1 MNASN
6 LVWQVLQDRPR
17 AIRGTSR
24 NWTARWPTLR
34 LPTGAVENVKISV
47 EVEELKPG
55 LTHSHFVADYLRAML
70 KLKALRRAVG
80 ETLLEVEL
88 CKAKL
93 NATRLAEAQK
103 LLDGGEGNRQTF
115 RLLPRPK
122 RSQ

>member
-1 MNASN
+1 
-6 LVWQVLQDRPR
+6 
-17 AIRGTSR
+17 
-24 NWTARWPTLR
+24 
-34 LPTGAVENVKISV
+34 VENVKISV
-47 EVEELKPG
+47 EVEELEPG
-55 LTHSHFVADYLRAML
+55 LTNSHFVADYLRAML

-103 LLDGGEGNRQTF
+103 LLDGGEANRQRF

>member
-1 MNASN
+1 VPFGA
-6 LVWQVLQDRPR
+6 R
-17 AIRGTSR
+17 AV

-47 EVEELKPG
+47 EVEELEPG
-55 LTHSHFVADYLRAML
+55 LTNSHFVADYLRAML

-103 LLDGGEGNRQTF
+103 LLDGGEANRQRF